1 VQITLL
7 LSLWGAALST
17 LLAILTLFDRTR
29 ARPIIRAHARIQLR
43 NASDSPRFMTALVKT
58 GPYDDEFL
66 KEIYAEFR
74 VENHGTKPLSLHH
87 IYVEEGEQGNLVYI
101 SPPGLPLVLEGES
114 SATFEIQKE
123 HFDAI
128 DIPTTQRIKSKVNE
142 IGFVDALDRRYPVP
156 KKELSELLDESFD
169 LPTTR
174 KLYARKDN
182 EERKVVAF
190 QTIHNSIIM
199 RRSESR
205 SKGKLPFGLFDIRR
219 IWARLK

>member
-1 VQITLL
+1 VQITLF
-7 LSLWGAALST
+7 LSVWGAALST
-17 LLAILTLFDRTR
+17 LLALLTLFDRTR
-29 ARPIIRAHARIQLR
+29 ARPIIRAHAKIQFR
-43 NASDSPRFMTALVKT
+43 NASESPRFTTASVKT
-58 GPYDDEFL
+58 GPYTDEYL

-87 IYVEEGEQGNLVYI
+87 IYVEELQGNLVYI

-128 DIPTTQRIKSKVNE
+128 DIATQQRVKSTVKE

-156 KKELSELLDESFD
+156 KMELSELLDESFD

-174 KLYARKDN
+174 AIFARKDH
-182 EERKVVAF
+182 EEHKVVAF
-190 QTIHNSIIM
+190 QMVHNSIIM
-199 RRSESR
+199 LR
-205 SKGKLPFGLFDIRR
+205 SKPKSEGKSPFGLSNIRR
-219 IWARLK
+219 IWSRAR